1 MLKISEVYEKQ
12 IKRFQENPDG
22 TEVATFE
29 KIFTTR
35 ESLVNVNYIV
45 AVQPH
50 EFNTSGT
57 QKMSSEAFPE
67 GTKFSTLVVDG
78 NSFRKSEIIVVGSFD
93 KFCRLLEDRHT

>member
-12 IKRFQENPDG
+12 VKRVRENPDG

-29 KIFTTR
+29 KTLATR
-35 ESLVNVNYIV
+35 DSLVNVDYIV

-50 EFNTSGT
+50 EFNSSAG
-57 QKMSSEAFPE
+57 QKMCLEAFPE